1 MVESSAED
9 LRKPPVF
16 AGHPFEK
23 QLDILHEEIVSQIVD
38 GQPLPNKYVYRKPW
52 RRDAAMTAMVLEKTG
67 RIGLIRD
74 WILSLDDP
82 FDRNNNGNE
91 EPDNIGQS
99 LYLIGCV
106 ADASHPSV
114 KTFVD
119 IAHEHMDGD
128 GILTGL
134 VDFGRHRVYAQKWL
148 KLGLEK
154 CGMDASWVMIP
165 NEPDDY
171 NDIFWMDGSR
181 NPSLASEKLNANY
194 PYLTWAKWHK
204 GGRKFTSDDIP
215 AVSPMTW
222 EAHASEADYE
232 AIRPVNSRWA
242 DEKICYPHT
251 WHAAEM
257 FLLLCELR

>member
-1 MVESSAED
+1 MNYISTKD
-9 LRKPPVF
+9 LHKSPVF

-52 RRDAAMTAMVLEKTG
+52 RRDGAMMAMVLEKTG

-82 FDRNNNGNE
+82 FDRNNHGDE

-99 LYLIGCV
+99 LYLLGCV
-106 ADASHPSV
+106 TNSQHPSV
-114 KTFVD
+114 KKFVK
-119 IAHEHMDGD
+119 IAHERLDDD
-128 GILTGL
+128 GILVGR
-134 VDFGRHRVYAQKWL
+134 VDYGRHRVYAQKWL
-148 KLGLEK
+148 KFGLEK
-154 CGMDASWVMIP
+154 CGLDSSWVVIP
-165 NEPDDY
+165 NEEDDY
-171 NDIFWMDGSR
+171 DDIFWMDGER
-181 NPSLASEKLNANY
+181 KPSLASEKLNENY

-204 GGRKFTSDDIP
+204 AGRTFTPEEIP
-215 AVSPMTW
+215 AVSPMSW

-232 AIRPVNSRWA
+232 AIRPVDSRWA
-242 DEKICYPHT
+242 DAKICYPHT